1 LKIVGLI
8 PARSGSQRVKN
19 KNILNFYGYPLLAY
33 TIANAL
39 ESKIFSKL
47 IISSDSQKIIEVAL
61 NYGVHE
67 YVLRP
72 KSISKSTSTDFDWI
86 NHLMEK
92 NFITADYFAILRPT
106 SPFRSSRLIRTVYK
120 KFKSSNF
127 DSIRT
132 VKLVKDHP
140 GKVWSINS
148 QTLVPLFKKKKD
160 GQFYHALQYKSLPK
174 LYVQTSVLEIARTE
188 VITKFNN
195 REGAKIMPFITEG
208 IDSLAIDTKED
219 LQFHKY
225 LVDEKLIKLPK
236 IKINED

>member
-1 LKIVGLI
+1 
-8 PARSGSQRVKN
+8 
-19 KNILNFYGYPLLAY
+19 
-33 TIANAL
+33 
-39 ESKIFSKL
+39 
-47 IISSDSQKIIEVAL
+47 
-61 NYGVHE
+61 
-67 YVLRP
+67 
-72 KSISKSTSTDFDWI
+72 
-86 NHLMEK
+86 
-92 NFITADYFAILRPT
+92 
-106 SPFRSSRLIRTVYK
+106 
-120 KFKSSNF
+120 
-127 DSIRT
+127 
-132 VKLVKDHP
+132 
-140 GKVWSINS
+140 
-148 QTLVPLFKKKKD
+148 LFKKKKD